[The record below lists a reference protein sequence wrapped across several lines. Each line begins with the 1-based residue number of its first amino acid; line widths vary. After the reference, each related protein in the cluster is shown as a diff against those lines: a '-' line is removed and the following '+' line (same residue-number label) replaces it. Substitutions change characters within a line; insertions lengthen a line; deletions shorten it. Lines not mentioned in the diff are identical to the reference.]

1 MFNYSQTLGGIEY
14 KYAGTAGNYDVS
26 SGSGTPEDRWNLIL
40 GWARGPWNV
49 TGTVR
54 FVSGYDE
61 LPWSNEGAQMP
72 GDCLSV
78 QLPSP
83 DSCSVDSFTTFDL
96 SASYKGFKNWEIF
109 GSVVNVFNEK
119 APFASAA
126 AYGFVNYNY
135 NYAFSGAT
143 GTQFNLGVRYTFK

>member
-1 MFNYSQTLGGIEY
+1 
-14 KYAGTAGNYDVS
+14 
-26 SGSGTPEDRWNLIL
+26 
-40 GWARGPWNV
+40 
-49 TGTVR
+49 
-54 FVSGYDE
+54 
-61 LPWSNEGAQMP
+61 MP

-78 QLPSP
+78 QLQNPETT
-83 DSCSVDSFTTFDL
+83 CSVDSFTTFDL

-109 GSVVNVFNEK
+109 GSVVNLFNEK